1 MKKLL
6 LLPLASLGLF
16 AGSAS
21 AANLLVNPDFETG
34 TLAGWTVNG
43 GVIGQPGIGA
53 QSGAFSTLL
62 TTPGNGVPEIN
73 QSFSATAGQEFNYS
87 GYMMTTAPLP
97 TGASFGLLKIVFRD
111 AGNVD
116 LQVTQAAIGTIV
128 GPSFPGVET
137 AQVNSNS
144 AIDTWFFLE
153 AQATA
158 PANTATVL
166 FLALD
171 VEFNGGNHPVY
182 VDNLQASL
190 VPEPGSAAIAVLG
203 GLSLLARRRRR

>member
-6 LLPLASLGLF
+6 LSQLATVGLLVS
-16 AGSAS
+16 SAS
-21 AANLLVNPDFETG
+21 AANLLVNPSFESG
-34 TLAGWTVNG
+34 TLTGWNVNG
-43 GVIGQPGIGA
+43 GAIGQPGIGA

-73 QSFSATAGQEFNYS
+73 QSFAATPGQEFNFS
-87 GYMMTTAPLP
+87 GYMMTPAALP
-97 TGASFGLLKIVFRD
+97 GGPSFGLLKIVFRD

-137 AQVNSNS
+137 SQVNSSS
-144 AIDTWFFLE
+144 AINTWFFLE
-153 AQATA
+153 AQAIA
-158 PANTATVL
+158 PATTTSVL

-171 VEFNGGNHPVY
+171 IEFNGGNHPVY
-182 VDNLQASL
+182 VDNLQASV
-190 VPEPGSAAIAVLG
+190 VPEPSSATIALLG
-203 GLSLLARRRRR
+203 GLSFFARRRKQ